1 MKKYEIDISVKE
13 AIISRRS
20 VRQFLPDPIPD
31 EVIKD
36 ILEIS
41 SRAPSGTNIQPWNV
55 HVLTGKFKDKV
66 CTKASESFMDPS
78 KENKN
83 DRVHY
88 MEKFRDPYITRRRK
102 VGWDLYNLLDIKKGD
117 YEKTKLFHV
126 KNFSFFGAPVGL
138 LFTIEKDLGW
148 MSWLDYGMFIQN
160 ICVAARAYGIHT
172 CPQAAWSSVHNDI
185 APIINITDNHLI
197 HCGMSLGIE
206 DTNAKVNN
214 LRTERANLNEF
225 VNFYN

>member
-1 MKKYEIDISVKE
+1 MSVKTVKE
-13 AIISRRS
+13 AINDALVQSFENEWS
-20 VRQFLPDPIPD
+20 DWLG
-31 EVIKD
+31 IKHT
-36 ILEIS
+36 IGV
-41 SRAPSGTNIQPWNV
+41 ANG
-55 HVLTGKFKDKV
+55 
-66 CTKASESFMDPS
+66 MDAI
-78 KENKN
+78 ELGL
-83 DRVHY
+83 R
-88 MEKFRDPYITRRRK
+88 I
-102 VGWDLYNLLDIKKGD
+102 LDIKKGD

-138 LFTIEKDLGW
+138 LFTIEYDLGW

-185 APIINITDNHLI
+185 APLINISDNHLI

-225 VNFYN
+225 VNFHS